1 MSTPRTVETSSLFS
15 PTRIAGMQLRNRLVM
30 SPMETCYATPEGLP
44 SAQYTA
50 YFEARAR
57 GGVGLITLGACT
69 VDERHREVPSSIHF
83 GTDDVVGAHRE
94 LTKAIHAHGAC
105 LQPQLAHPGP
115 DGLAPFMGGEDNI
128 GPSVVGSYLTG
139 TPCRALRAEELP
151 AIVERYRSAA
161 RRVREA
167 GYDGI
172 ELHAAHGYMLL
183 GSFLTPS
190 RNRRT
195 DDYRGDRADG
205 RIRLIVEVVE
215 AIKREVGI
223 EFPLTLRISGYEGAA
238 DGRTLQDSQQIAPR
252 LVAAG
257 VDAFHVSG
265 GVIDRLTTQMVTG
278 SSYGDAHN
286 VFAAAAI
293 KRVVDVPVM
302 AVGRIHDPEL
312 AERILA
318 RGDAD
323 LIVMGRP
330 LLADPELPAKARA
343 GQLQRIR
350 RCISCQ
356 HCIDSMEQM
365 RMRCAVNAFTGRES
379 SLDLRPADS
388 PRHVVVVGAGPG
400 GMEAARVAAE
410 RGHRVT
416 VYERSRFLGGALLA
430 AAAVHPE
437 NETLLA
443 FLTSEIRR
451 LGVEIRTGV
460 EVDAERIRDVRP
472 DAVVVA
478 TGGRLVVPEIPGAAL
493 PHVVTGRD
501 LRAMFGAFPGRP
513 VGREPLWMQAARRL
527 SAGATGA
534 MLTPSRIRKLARL
547 WLPFGAR
554 VVVIGAD
561 LAAVELA
568 EFLARHGRRVSI
580 VDRGSGIA
588 PEVGAKRRAEH
599 MDGLA
604 RLGIV
609 LNTDVRVERIEPGA
623 VIVGRGTGA
632 ATRIPADSVILAG
645 TVEADTTPADAIK
658 LCVEDVHLVGDCTG
672 LGLLRKAVE
681 DGARAGCAL

>member
-1 MSTPRTVETSSLFS
+1 MSAWRPVETSHLFS
-15 PTRIAGMQLRNRLVM
+15 PIRIAGMQLRNRLVM

-44 SAQYTA
+44 SGQYVA

-69 VDERHREVPSSIHF
+69 VDERHREVPTSIHF
-83 GTDDVVGAHRE
+83 GTDDVVDAHRE
-94 LTKAIHAHGAC
+94 LTTAIHAHGAC
-105 LQPQLAHPGP
+105 IQPQLVHPGP
-115 DGLAPFMGGEDNI
+115 DGLAPFMGGEENV

-139 TPCRALRAEELP
+139 TPCHALRADELP
-151 AIVERYRSAA
+151 AIIDRYRSAA

-195 DDYRGDRADG
+195 DDYRGDRVEG

-215 AIKREVGI
+215 AIKREVGA

-278 SSYGDAHN
+278 SHYGEAHN

-302 AVGRIHDPEL
+302 TVGRIHDPEL

-343 GQLQRIR
+343 GQLHQIR

-356 HCIDSMEQM
+356 HCIDSMEEM

-379 SLDLRPADS
+379 SLDLRPAES
-388 PRHVVVVGAGPG
+388 PRHVAVVGAGPG
-400 GMEAARVAAE
+400 GMEAARVAAA

-416 VYERSRFLGGALLA
+416 LYERSRFLGGALLA
-430 AAAVHPE
+430 AAVVHPE
-437 NETLLA
+437 NETLLD

-451 LGVEIRTGV
+451 LGIDTRMGV
-460 EVDAERIRDVRP
+460 EVDAELMRRVRP

-478 TGGRLVVPEIPGAAL
+478 TGGRLVLPEIPGAGL
-493 PHVVTGRD
+493 PHVVTGRA
-501 LRAMFGAFPGRP
+501 LRAMFGALPGP
-513 VGREPLWMQAARRL
+513 SEDGEPLWMQAARRW
-527 SAGATGA
+527 SAGRTGA
-534 MLTPSRIRKLARL
+534 LTTPSRIRKIARL
-547 WLPFGAR
+547 WLPFGTR

-568 EFLARHGRRVSI
+568 EFLAVHGRRVSVI
-580 VDRGSGIA
+580 DGGSGIA

-599 MDGLA
+599 MDRLA
-604 RLGIV
+604 GHGIV
-609 LNTDVRVERIEPGA
+609 LNTELCVERIEPGA
-623 VIVGRGTGA
+623 VVVRRAASA
-632 ATRIPADSVILAG
+632 ATRIAADSVIIAG
-645 TVEADTTPADAIK
+645 TVEADTAPADAIRD
-658 LCVEDVHLVGDCTG
+658 CVEEVHLVGDCTG

-681 DGARAGCAL
+681 DGARVGCAL

>member
-1 MSTPRTVETSSLFS
+1 MSVRRTAETSHLFS
-15 PTRIAGMQLRNRLVM
+15 PARIAGMQLRNRLVM
-30 SPMETCYATPEGLP
+30 SPMETCYATPDGLP

-69 VDERHREVPSSIHF
+69 VDERHREVPTSIHF

-94 LTKAIHAHGAC
+94 LTKTIHAHGAC
-105 LQPQLAHPGP
+105 IQPQLAHPGP
-115 DGLAPFMGGEDNI
+115 DGLAPFMGGEDNV
-128 GPSVVGSYLTG
+128 GPSEVGSYLTG
-139 TPCRALRAEELP
+139 TPCHALRADELP
-151 AIVERYRSAA
+151 AIVDRYRHAA
-161 RRVREA
+161 RRVRDA

-195 DDYRGDRADG
+195 DDYRGDRVDG
-205 RIRLIVEVVE
+205 RIRLIVEVIE
-215 AIKREVGI
+215 AIKREVGA

-238 DGRTLQDSQQIAPR
+238 DGRTLEDSQLIAPR

-302 AVGRIHDPEL
+302 TVGRIHDPEL

-343 GQLQRIR
+343 GQLQQIR
-350 RCISCQ
+350 RCISCE
-356 HCIDSMEQM
+356 HCIDSMEGM

-379 SLDLRPADS
+379 SLDLRPVDS
-388 PRHVVVVGAGPG
+388 PRHIVVVGAGPG

-416 VYERSRFLGGALLA
+416 LYERSRFLGGALLA
-430 AAAVHPE
+430 AATVHPE
-437 NETLLA
+437 NETLLD

-451 LGVEIRTGV
+451 LGVETRMGV
-460 EVDAERIRDVRP
+460 EVGADLVREVRP

-501 LRAMFGAFPGRP
+501 LRAM
-513 VGREPLWMQAARRL
+513 VGGFSESREGDAPWWLQAAKRL
-527 SAGATGA
+527 SAGAAGTL
-534 MLTPSRIRKLARL
+534 MTPTRIRRLARL

-568 EFLARHGRRVSI
+568 EFLAGHGRRVSV

-599 MDGLA
+599 MDRLA
-604 RLGIV
+604 RLGVV
-609 LNTDVRVERIEPGA
+609 LNTDLRVERIEPGA
-623 VIVGRGTGA
+623 VIVRREPGPE
-632 ATRIPADSVILAG
+632 TRIPADSVILAG
-645 TVEADTTPADAIK
+645 TVEADTTPADAIRNH
-658 LCVEDVHLVGDCTG
+658 VEEVHLVGDCTG

-681 DGARAGCAL
+681 DGARTGCAL